1 MSQRA
6 YAVGKRS
13 LDVVVAGGVLLL
25 TSPVQAAT
33 AAAVWMQMGS
43 PVLFRQRRPGLDGAS
58 FTIVKF
64 RTMRQSEGA
73 DPSTDGQRITR
84 LGSVLRSTSLDELPT
99 LWNVIRGEMSLV
111 GPRPLLEQYL
121 ERYSPTQARRHEV
134 RPGLTGLAQVE
145 GRNALTWDEKL
156 RLDVSYVDHASLR
169 LDLWILWRTVR
180 LVLTRHGV
188 AADGSASMPEFMGSS
203 SAAAQA

>member
-1 MSQRA
+1 VSQRA

-33 AAAVWMQMGS
+33 AAAVRMQMGS

-156 RLDVSYVDHASLR
+156 GLDVSYVDHASLR

-203 SAAAQA
+203 STAAQA